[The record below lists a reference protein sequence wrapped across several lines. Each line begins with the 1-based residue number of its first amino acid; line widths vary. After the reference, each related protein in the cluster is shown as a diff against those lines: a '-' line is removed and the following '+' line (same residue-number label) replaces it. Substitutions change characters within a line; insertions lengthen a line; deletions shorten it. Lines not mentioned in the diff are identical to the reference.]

1 LAGQDHQDPASQEPH
16 PINLTS
22 RLTQQFLSLCPIMT
36 ALIYNVTV
44 KVAAKAHHDWVNW
57 MRDIH
62 IPEVMATACFSSY
75 RFLHLEG
82 YDDEEGFTYAIQYAC
97 PSRALF
103 DIYQVEHAPL
113 MQQKYKE
120 IFDGQIVVFRT
131 ILKMIG
137 EG

>member
-1 LAGQDHQDPASQEPH
+1 
-16 PINLTS
+16 
-22 RLTQQFLSLCPIMT
+22 MT

-44 KVAAKAHHDWVNW
+44 KISPDVHEDWVKW
-57 MRDIH
+57 MLDIH
-62 IPEVMATACFSSY
+62 IPEVMATACFSAY

-82 YDDEEGFTYAIQYAC
+82 YDDGEGFTYAIQYSC

-103 DIYQVEHAPL
+103 DIYLAEHAPI
-113 MQQKYKE
+113 MQQKHKE
-120 IFDGQIVVFRT
+120 VFEGKFVAFRT